1 MSEKSKEVFGVLA
14 CIGLLVGLGYYTGFF
29 NDFNLEN
36 FFKTTSSDV
45 ANLKTDM
52 TSNKNN
58 KKNFHI
64 GGEKMSKFGNLRA
77 NNIPND
83 VYKGAELVR
92 GWDRVFKGN
101 KKVVFYAYDNSGKN
115 VAYAGDFHNKLT
127 NAFNQNHLSE
137 YYNFEPMDYSI
148 FRNYYVG
155 ISTATKICNSLE
167 ECNKVRQTAN
177 YKATFQMFLDRCAK
191 AFCVINPEK
200 QQFLLLRN
208 RNVDEAMNVLI
219 NAKNW

>member
-1 MSEKSKEVFGVLA
+1 MSEKLNEFFGILA
-14 CIGLLVGLGYYTGFF
+14 CLGLLIGLGYYTGFF
-29 NDFNLEN
+29 NDFSFEKLL
-36 FFKTTSSDV
+36 KTTSSDV

-52 TSNKNN
+52 SSKKD
-58 KKNFHI
+58 KKNSFHI
-64 GGEKMSKFGNLRA
+64 GGERMSKFGKYRA

-101 KKVVFYAYDNSGKN
+101 KKVVFYAYDNSGRN

-127 NAFNQNHLSE
+127 DAFNQNHLNQ
-137 YYNFEPMDYSI
+137 YYSFEPMDYSI

-167 ECNKVRQTAN
+167 ECNNVRLAAN
-177 YKATFQMFLDRCAK
+177 YKSTFQMFLDRCAK

-200 QQFLLLRN
+200 QQFILLRN
-208 RNVDEAMNVLI
+208 RNVDEAMNILI

>member
-127 NAFNQNHLSE
+127 DAFNQNHLSE

-200 QQFLLLRN
+200 RQFLLLRN
-208 RNVDEAMNVLI
+208 RNVNEAMNLLI